1 MMKDRKRTLRPLELW
16 NPGAIEKW
24 LEDEAAKGWQLT
36 DCGRVLATF
45 TAIEP
50 GAYRVRLRPQRPET
64 PEARRE
70 RAAAWRELGW
80 DCTAVIIGDDDFDCE
95 VYYCHDPLVP
105 ELDTDPVAWGWA
117 WEKPLRH
124 SWRVAL
130 AVLGLLAALPLVLSV
145 LAPGRSA
152 LEALL
157 NENLF
162 WLLYLAFLCLLGV
175 MMLRRLWYLRRMR
188 RELASGM
195 VPAPGSWRRD
205 RRWQQAVI
213 VLLVLCWLMW
223 PFSSA
228 ASLWQGEPDIAS
240 LPYTSPMSLVEGT
253 DKDDWEFETKNYVYK
268 STPLAPDRVGIQYR
282 GENGEVVRNAADRLR
297 FGFLA
302 GALYREREKAFR
314 KDHPGASETTVEN
327 SAFDR
332 AAVLTAGEE
341 RLFLAR
347 AGKVVYALWL
357 DFPADLESAIEAVA
371 ADLAE

>member
-64 PEARRE
+64 PEACRE

-213 VLLVLCWLMW
+213 VLLVLCWLLW

-268 STPLAPDRVGIQYR
+268 STPLAPDRFGIQYR

-357 DFPADLESAIEAVA
+357 NFPAELESAIEAVA